1 MIAKLA
7 IKTDMTYDLLGN
19 VADGTRLTRNTV
31 ARIVKGLNKAVFG
44 QFNHNPEAFIRE
56 VIRLINEQ
64 QARMLV
70 QNLAY
75 CVLDDGYPENEIFI
89 TNESIPFDSYLAQR
103 HVWDYVVTDSQ
114 IERSFV
120 EELDVADE
128 VVVYAKLPDRFQI
141 PTPFG
146 GYNPDWAIAFNEGK
160 VRHLYFIA
168 ETKGSTNDS
177 SLREIE
183 KGKIDSAKKFF
194 DALNEENKELGDK
207 VVYSVI
213 DSYSTLMQLIR

>member
-1 MIAKLA
+1 
-7 IKTDMTYDLLGN
+7 
-19 VADGTRLTRNTV
+19 VS
-31 ARIVKGLNKAVFG
+31 
-44 QFNHNPEAFIRE
+44 
-56 VIRLINEQ
+56 RLINEQ

-75 CVLDDGYPENEIFI
+75 RVLDEGYPENEIFI
-89 TNESIPFDSYLAQR
+89 TNENIPFDSYLAQR

-114 IERSFV
+114 TERSFV
-120 EELDVADE
+120 EELEQADE

-146 GYNPDWAIAFNEGK
+146 GYTPDWAIAFKQGK

-168 ETKGSTNDS
+168 ETKGSMDES

-183 KGKIDSAKKFF
+183 KSKIDSAKKFF
-194 DALNEENKELGDK
+194 NALNEENKDLGDK
-207 VVYSVI
+207 VVYSVV
-213 DSYSTLMQLIR
+213 DNYSTLMNIVK